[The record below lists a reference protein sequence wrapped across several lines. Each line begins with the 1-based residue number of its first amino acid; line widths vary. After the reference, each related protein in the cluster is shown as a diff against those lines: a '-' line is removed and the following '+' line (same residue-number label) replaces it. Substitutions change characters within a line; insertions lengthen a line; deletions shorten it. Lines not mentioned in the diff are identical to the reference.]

1 MEFIVLFPFW
11 LFSNFVQKR
20 KQFLNNLISGEY
32 TFMFPSVTDYVLC
45 LNARLSSNPKS
56 YVVLNQGGEIKQV

>member
-11 LFSNFVQKR
+11 LFSNFIQKR

-32 TFMFPSVTDYVLC
+32 TFIFQVLLITFC
-45 LNARLSSNPKS
+45 
-56 YVVLNQGGEIKQV
+56 V

>member
-11 LFSNFVQKR
+11 LFSNFIQKR

-45 LNARLSSNPKS
+45 LRFVCSPKS
-56 YVVLNQGGEIKQV
+56 RRGNKTSVTSAKRCL

>member
-1 MEFIVLFPFW
+1 MLFPLW
-11 LFSNFVQKR
+11 LFSNFIQKR

-32 TFMFPSVTDYVLC
+32 TFMFPSVTYYVLC